1 VLGIHD
7 LPGGFGPWIL
17 APINALVPVPSA
29 VDDSCA
35 VLIEPLAA
43 ALHAVRMIDPAPG
56 DTIAVLGPRRLGML
70 VIAALDAFRA
80 ATGRSFTIVALSR
93 HDDLRTLAGDLGA
106 DRAIPVED
114 HGDHL
119 DDRIA
124 DVVVD
129 TTGTPEGLML
139 AVRLARREVHLKSTH
154 GRPAAGVRHLT
165 ELVVDEI
172 ALERVV
178 PEELVAAGVGAK
190 GGAPL
195 AWLASTDPPG
205 ALAQEQTV
213 VRGAGA
219 SLMSAVAE
227 AASGMLPRAAR
238 AVADSAAQVADA
250 IRPGDVTPHS
260 VVRPRGAI
268 GLLPHAGG
276 YASPLLAAIAGRG
289 LRLTTSRCG
298 DLREAAGM
306 LERHAPLR
314 RVGERMITHRFD
326 PGRMPDAFAT
336 ARSAVCI
343 KAVVRQG
350 EQP

>member
-1 VLGIHD
+1 
-7 LPGGFGPWIL
+7 
-17 APINALVPVPSA
+17 